1 MGCARTRRG
10 SSDALAQTAS
20 FDGVTGRITFG
31 KDRDALKSAVVLRIR
46 GGRAIFVTALAPH

>member
-1 MGCARTRRG
+1 M
-10 SSDALAQTAS
+10 